1 MKNIYLLFFLFLSSG
16 LIAQS
21 DKTVFHGCATDA
33 LHRDNA
39 ALRQAQNDLDTKV
52 AAVLNLSDLKN
63 LSPAAVYTIPVV
75 IHIIHQNGAENISDV
90 QAQTAI
96 ANLNTAFQQ
105 NGSAR
110 IQFCLAQRDP
120 QGNATTGITR
130 TVSPLTN
137 MIQETQDIAVKNLN
151 RWQPTCYLNIWVVK
165 EITSQSSIGTGVVG
179 YAYFPAAHGQNMDGL
194 IIEAAYFGVSAQID
208 AVATHE
214 IGHYLGLYHTFE
226 GGCANG
232 NCLQEG
238 DRVCDTPPDQT
249 TFAVCAIPTNSCST
263 DTDDASANNPLTT
276 DTPDYGDDYM
286 DYSDFA
292 CYTRFTPGQYNRMQ
306 YFLTNVRRSLLA
318 CQSCLPPCL
327 SPITLSLSANNTS
340 VTTGISVI
348 FTSSATNATG
358 FEYYINP
365 STSLGAS
372 QNLSYTFNSAGSF
385 WVKCKATSGTLCSAI
400 DSVLI
405 TVTCNAQASF
415 TVDNPTI
422 ELGQSF
428 SFTNFTTNATNYTWT
443 VDNIAVSTV
452 PNYTYT
458 PAITGSYSVCLTANN
473 AQCSS
478 VTCRTVY
485 AVLTGVQ
492 TDCGNTFIRTL
503 NWNAPIDANGV
514 AQWDLNNLYKH
525 PSGDFF
531 LTGSKGDSVL
541 LVRLRPNG
549 NTVWQRAFKFDTVGH
564 SITALMVDSD
574 DNIVGAGRSAFS
586 GTTNSSAMFIF
597 KYNEASQT
605 ILWNKQMVTPS
616 ASYYI
621 YTIHQTDATHYV
633 FNGSR
638 ADYLYT
644 LQVNK
649 NDGTIGAFEHTGIG
663 GEFQS
668 VYHNGAFYGASRYY
682 FSPYQYRPALYKWDA
697 ATGNPVWTKT
707 YIVTTTGQHRVYNTP
722 PIIDNNSILQLSYGT
737 EASFANFYYAP
748 LKLWFSKTDIDGTLL
763 WTKEYTIAGF
773 SRMYGTKILNT
784 ATGYYLILSLYDAT
798 LSQYRYSAIIKID
811 KDGNVEWAKRYG
823 IDGTNTLK
831 SVVEHNGYL
840 FATGVT
846 GSYGHTVDGIFMK
859 LGTDGNT
866 AAGCNFIEPLTVTV
880 QPYPSVELNVAPV
893 VRNQTGAF
901 VPQPAYSNPTYFS
914 QTEYCATPCVEIC
927 DNFIDDD
934 DNGLIDEDCPS
945 CPVLTVSTDTTICAP
960 NTVQLAASAN
970 FTTYAWSPVTG
981 LSNPTIRNPIATPAL
996 TTTYIVTATHTNS
1009 VRTCT
1014 SIDTVKVRV
1023 RVLPT
1028 LNIGADIAMCN
1039 SATRTFDAG
1048 AGFAEYLWQDGSTNR
1063 TFTAFGSGK
1072 YWVTVKDSCGNIQA
1086 DTVLITQGAPIT
1098 MSLGPDRHFCINAIV
1113 QLNYM
1118 HQGVLAT
1125 YQWSEEG
1132 GGTSTITCPTC
1143 ATTTLNPTISPTK
1156 YYLAVSTSDGCTA
1169 LDSNSVYI
1177 DTLLTATRFDTI
1189 CFGASLTYNNHI
1201 YTQAGIYIDTITTAG
1216 VCDSII
1222 TTNLFVRPNLSYT
1235 MHEVRGA
1242 CTFSNDGSAAVVINA
1257 LPNYAPYTYDWGGSN
1272 VSDTLRYIS
1281 SGIYTVTIT
1290 DTNGCTYTGSQT
1302 ISVLPQPSYTF
1313 TQTPPSCA
1321 GFCNGTVTLTATGG
1335 SGVYTFSDTGGHT
1348 ATNVGNVFTATG
1360 YCDSA
1365 LPLDYFVI
1373 TLIDANGCTAPL
1385 NQITMG
1391 HQTDPTK
1398 ERFDTLCFGGSL
1410 IIGTHTYTTTGIY
1423 TDTILTNCC
1432 CDTIVTTH
1440 LRVLPEM
1447 TMTAVATNPTCW
1459 NTCDGSLQLTV
1470 TNGNPPFRYDY
1481 HHLDITQGNYFT
1493 IYSNSP
1499 NLLDATFC
1507 RDSYPF
1513 APPAVDRVAACRDRF
1528 GCEAPV
1534 RVLFP
1539 YMPIPQRTQSKTICF
1554 GTTYTFNNHI
1564 YTQTGVYSDTIK
1576 TAGVCDSIII
1586 TDLTV
1591 RPAAVI
1597 AATQVKP
1604 RCDGYAPSTGDGIV
1618 AVSVANLP
1626 NYAPYTFIWNTGST
1640 NDTINELPLGTYTV
1654 SVTDANNCIYSST
1667 AVVTRATPLV
1677 ATMQATDP
1685 TCWSRCNGTIRYDI
1699 VTGTPPF
1706 RYGVPTQWIGSPLVP
1721 TSATTYFVD
1730 TICYLPPIP
1739 NITFYTAI
1747 IDGNGCSIG
1756 FLVEQTAP
1764 DTLRRTQNITRC
1776 KDVPYLFNGHTYTQ
1790 AGTYTDIIQTAG
1802 ACDSIITTHLKMEE
1816 VTVSAAA
1823 TVFNCFTNTGSIN
1836 ITNTTG
1842 GNPPYTYALGSG
1854 NFGITDNWTVTAAD
1868 TYTVFAQDATGC
1880 TASATIA
1887 VQEPNAWEID
1897 AGRDTTIVLGDSLR
1911 IMPALTTFSV
1921 MQYAWQ
1927 PPTGLSCT
1935 TCKRPIATP
1944 TITTTYTVTATDS
1957 KGCTSQ
1963 DQITITVKD
1972 NKNVYIPNV
1981 FTPNDDGKNDFF
1993 TAFGG
1998 NNILKITKMQIFDRW
2013 GESVYAATDI
2023 PLNGNTKQT
2032 AWDGNF
2038 NGKPLNPGVFVY
2050 AIEIEF
2056 TNGKTR
2062 LFKGDVTLLRD

>member
-21 DKTVFHGCATDA
+21 NKTVFHGCATDA

-39 ALRQAQNDLDTKV
+39 VLRQAQNDLDTKV

-75 IHIIHQNGAENISDV
+75 IHIIHQNGTENISDV
-90 QAQTAI
+90 QAGTAI
-96 ANLNTAFQQ
+96 THLNTIFQQ

-137 MIQETQDIAVKNLN
+137 MTSETDDIAVKDLN

-165 EITSQSSIGTGVVG
+165 EITSLSFGTGLIG
-179 YAYFPAAHGQNMDGL
+179 YAYFPSAHGRNMDGL
-194 IIEAAYFGVSAQID
+194 MIEAGVFGVSMQTD
-208 AVATHE
+208 AIAAHE

-249 TFAVCAIPTNSCST
+249 TFGSCTAPTNSCST
-263 DTDDASANNPLTT
+263 DTDDASANNPFAS
-276 DTPDYGDDYM
+276 DTLDYGDDYM
-286 DYSDFA
+286 DYSDLA
-292 CYTRFTPGQYNRMQ
+292 CYNRFTPGQYNRMQ

-327 SPITLSLSANNTS
+327 SPITLSLSANNTN
-340 VTTGISVI
+340 VTTGTSVT
-348 FTSSATNATG
+348 FTPTATNATN

-365 STSLGAS
+365 NTSLGAS

-385 WVKCKATSGTLCSAI
+385 WVKCKATSGVLCSAI

-405 TVTCNAQASF
+405 TVTCNAVPSF

-549 NTVWQRAFKFDTVGH
+549 NTVWQRAFQFDAVGH

-574 DNIVGAGRSAFS
+574 DNIVGAGRSAFTS
-586 GTTNSSAMFIF
+586 ATNSSAMFIF

-605 ILWNKQMVTPS
+605 ILWNKQMVTDNV
-616 ASYYI
+616 SYYI

-682 FSPYQYRPALYKWDA
+682 CSPYQYRPALYKWDA
-697 ATGNPVWTKT
+697 ATGNNVWTKS
-707 YIVTTTGQHRVYNTP
+707 YIVTATGQHRVYSTS
-722 PIIDNNSILQLSYGT
+722 PIIDNNSIMQLSYGT

-748 LKLWFSKTDIDGTLL
+748 LKLWFSKADIDGTLL

-798 LSQYRYSAIIKID
+798 LSKYRYSAIVKID
-811 KDGNVEWAKRYG
+811 KDGNVQWAKRYG
-823 IDGTNTLK
+823 INGTNTLK

-846 GSYGHTVDGIFMK
+846 GSYGNTLDGIFMK

-866 AAGCNFIEPLTVTV
+866 AAGCNFIEPLTVTA
-880 QPYPSVELNVAPV
+880 QPYPNVELNVAPV
-893 VRNQTGAF
+893 VRNQTGAL

-927 DNFIDDD
+927 DNFVDDD
-934 DNGLIDEDCPS
+934 DNGLIDENCPA
-945 CPVLTVSTDTTICAP
+945 CPVLTVSSDTTICTP
-960 NTVQLAASAN
+960 NTVQLAASDN
-970 FTTYAWSPVTG
+970 FTTYAWSPTTG
-981 LSNPTIRNPIATPAL
+981 LSNPNIRNPIAAPTL

-1009 VRTCT
+1009 LRTCT
-1014 SIDTVKVRV
+1014 SIDTVKVTV

-1028 LNIGADIAMCN
+1028 LNIGADIAMCS

-1063 TFTAFGSGK
+1063 TFTAFGKGK
-1072 YWVTVKDSCGNIQA
+1072 YWVTVKDLCGNIQT
-1086 DTVLITQGAPIT
+1086 DTVLITQYPTPTLDLGA
-1098 MSLGPDRHFCINAIV
+1098 DKYFCIN
-1113 QLNYM
+1113 QTPTLNYTTN
-1118 HQGVLAT
+1118 GVFST
-1125 YQWSEEG
+1125 YQWSEVG
-1132 GGTSTITCPTC
+1132 GGTATITCATC
-1143 ATTTLNPTISPTK
+1143 ATATVRPVVSPTK
-1156 YYLAVSTSDGCTA
+1156 YYLAATTSDGCTA
-1169 LDSNSVYI
+1169 MDSTSVYI
-1177 DTLLTATRFDTI
+1177 GALFSVTRFD
-1189 CFGASLTYNNHI
+1189 
-1201 YTQAGIYIDTITTAG
+1201 
-1216 VCDSII
+1216 
-1222 TTNLFVRPNLSYT
+1222 
-1235 MHEVRGA
+1235 
-1242 CTFSNDGSAAVVINA
+1242 
-1257 LPNYAPYTYDWGGSN
+1257 
-1272 VSDTLRYIS
+1272 
-1281 SGIYTVTIT
+1281 
-1290 DTNGCTYTGSQT
+1290 
-1302 ISVLPQPSYTF
+1302 
-1313 TQTPPSCA
+1313 
-1321 GFCNGTVTLTATGG
+1321 
-1335 SGVYTFSDTGGHT
+1335 
-1348 ATNVGNVFTATG
+1348 
-1360 YCDSA
+1360 
-1365 LPLDYFVI
+1365 
-1373 TLIDANGCTAPL
+1373 
-1385 NQITMG
+1385 
-1391 HQTDPTK
+1391 
-1398 ERFDTLCFGGSL
+1398 
-1410 IIGTHTYTTTGIY
+1410 
-1423 TDTILTNCC
+1423 
-1432 CDTIVTTH
+1432 
-1440 LRVLPEM
+1440 
-1447 TMTAVATNPTCW
+1447 
-1459 NTCDGSLQLTV
+1459 
-1470 TNGNPPFRYDY
+1470 
-1481 HHLDITQGNYFT
+1481 
-1493 IYSNSP
+1493 
-1499 NLLDATFC
+1499 
-1507 RDSYPF
+1507 
-1513 APPAVDRVAACRDRF
+1513 
-1528 GCEAPV
+1528 
-1534 RVLFP
+1534 
-1539 YMPIPQRTQSKTICF
+1539 TICF

-1576 TAGVCDSIII
+1576 TTGVCDSIII

-1626 NYAPYTFIWNTGST
+1626 NYAPYTFMWNTGST

-1706 RYGVPTQWIGSPLVP
+1706 RYGVPTQWIGSPIVP

-1823 TVFNCFTNTGSIN
+1823 TVFNCFTNTGSIS

-1842 GNPPYTYALGSG
+1842 GNPPYTYTLGNG

-1887 VQEPNAWEID
+1887 VQEPNAWAID

-1911 IMPALTTFSV
+1911 IMPTLTSFSV

-1944 TITTTYTVTATDS
+1944 TTTTTYTVTATDS
-1957 KGCTSQ
+1957 KGCTNQ

-1998 NNILKITKMQIFDRW
+1998 NNVLKITKMQIFDRW
-2013 GESVYAATDI
+2013 GESVYAATDM

-2056 TNGKTR
+2056 TNGKIR
-2062 LFKGDVTLLRD
+2062 LFKGDVTLLRE

>member
-21 DKTVFHGCATDA
+21 NKTVFHGCATDA
-33 LHRDNA
+33 LHRNNA
-39 ALRQAQNDLDTKV
+39 ALRQVQNDLDNKV
-52 AAVLNLSDLKN
+52 AAVLNLPDLKS
-63 LSPAAVYTIPVV
+63 LSPTAVYTIPVV
-75 IHIIHQNGAENISDV
+75 IHIIHQNGAENISDT
-90 QAQTAI
+90 QAETAI
-96 ANLNTAFQQ
+96 THLNTIFQQ
-105 NGSAR
+105 NGNAR

-137 MIQETQDIAVKNLN
+137 MTSETQDIAVKDLN

-165 EITSQSSIGTGVVG
+165 EITSLSFGTSLIG
-179 YAYFPAAHGQNMDGL
+179 YAYFPSAHGRNMDGL
-194 IIEAAYFGVSAQID
+194 MIEAGVFGVSMQTD
-208 AVATHE
+208 AIAAHE

-226 GGCANG
+226 GGCPNG

-249 TFAVCAIPTNSCST
+249 TLGTCTIPTNSCST
-263 DTDDASANNPLTT
+263 DTDDASANNPFST

-286 DYSDFA
+286 DYSDLA
-292 CYTRFTPGQYNRMQ
+292 CYNRFTPGQYNRMQ
-306 YFLTNVRRSLLA
+306 HFLTSVRRSLLA

-327 SPITLSLSANNTS
+327 SPITLSLSANTTN
-340 VTTGISVI
+340 VTTGGSVT
-348 FTSSATNATG
+348 FTPSATNATN

-365 STSLGAS
+365 NTSLGAS

-385 WVKCKATSGTLCSAI
+385 WVKCKATSGALCMAI

-405 TVTCNAQASF
+405 TVTCNAVPSF

-422 ELGQSF
+422 EVGQSF
-428 SFTNFTTNATNYTWT
+428 SFTNLSTNATNYTWT
-443 VDNIAVSTV
+443 VDNITVSTAS
-452 PNYTYT
+452 NYTYT

-478 VTCRTVY
+478 LTCRTVY

-549 NTVWQRAFKFDTVGH
+549 NTVWQRAFQFDTVGH
-564 SITALMVDSD
+564 TITALMVDSD
-574 DNIVGAGRSAFS
+574 DNIVGAVRSAFS
-586 GTTNSSAMFIF
+586 STTNSNPMFIF

-605 ILWNKQMVTPS
+605 FLWNKKVVTTS

-649 NDGTIGAFEHTGIG
+649 DDGTVGAFEHTGIG

-668 VYHNGAFYGASRYY
+668 VYYNGALYGASRYY

-707 YIVTTTGQHRVYNTP
+707 YIVTTTGQHRVYTAP
-722 PIIDNNSILQLSYGT
+722 PIIDNNTILQLSYGA
-737 EASFANFYYAP
+737 ESSFANYYYAP
-748 LKLWFSKTDIDGTLL
+748 LKLWFSKTDMDGTLL
-763 WTKEYTIAGF
+763 WTKEYKIAGF
-773 SRMYGTKILNT
+773 DRAYATKILNT
-784 ATGYYLILSLYDAT
+784 ATGYYFVLSLYDAT
-798 LSQYRYSAIIKID
+798 LSQYRYSAIVKID
-811 KDGNVEWAKRYG
+811 KEGNVQWAKRYG
-823 IDGTNTLK
+823 INGTNTLK

-846 GSYGHTVDGIFMK
+846 GSYGNSVDGLFIK
-859 LGTDGNT
+859 LDTDGNT
-866 AAGCNFIEPLTVTV
+866 AAGCTFIEPLTVTML
-880 QPYPSVELNVAPV
+880 PYPSVELNVAPV
-893 VRNQTGAF
+893 VRNQTG
-901 VPQPAYSNPTYFS
+901 VLEPLPAYSKPTYFS

-934 DNGLIDEDCPS
+934 DNGLIDENCPA
-945 CPVLTVSTDTTICAP
+945 CPVLTVSSDTTICAP
-960 NTVQLAASAN
+960 NTVQLAASDN
-970 FTTYAWSPVTG
+970 FMTYAWSPATG
-981 LSNPTIRNPIATPAL
+981 LSNPNIRNPIATPAL
-996 TTTYIVTATHTNS
+996 TTTYIVTATHTNT

-1014 SIDTVKVRV
+1014 SIDTVKITV

-1028 LNIGADIAMCN
+1028 LNIGADIAMCS
-1039 SATRTFDAG
+1039 SATHTFDAG

-1063 TFTAFGSGK
+1063 TFTAFGKGK
-1072 YWVTVKDSCGNIQA
+1072 YWVTVKDSCANIQA
-1086 DTVLITQGAPIT
+1086 DTVLITQYPTPTLDLGA
-1098 MSLGPDRHFCINAIV
+1098 DKYFCIN
-1113 QLNYM
+1113 QTPTLNYTTN
-1118 HQGVLAT
+1118 GVFST
-1125 YQWSEEG
+1125 YQWSEVG
-1132 GGTSTITCPTC
+1132 GGTATITCATC
-1143 ATTTLNPTISPTK
+1143 ATATVHPVVSPTK
-1156 YYLAVSTSDGCTA
+1156 YYLAATTSDGCTA
-1169 LDSNSVYI
+1169 LDSTSVYI
-1177 DTLLTATRFDTI
+1177 GALFSVTRFDTI
-1189 CFGASLTYNNHI
+1189 CFGASLNYNSHI
-1201 YTQAGIYIDTITTAG
+1201 YTQAGSYIDTITTGGA
-1216 VCDSII
+1216 CDSII
-1222 TTNLFVRPNLSYT
+1222 TTNLFVKPNLSYT

-1242 CTFSNDGSAAVVINA
+1242 CSNSNNDGSAAVVINA
-1257 LPNYAPYTYDWGGSN
+1257 QPNYAPYTYNWGGSDI
-1272 VSDTLRYIS
+1272 SDTLRYVGA
-1281 SGIYTVTIT
+1281 GIYTVTIT

-1302 ISVLPQPSYTF
+1302 ISALPQPDYTF
-1313 TQTPPSCA
+1313 TIQPPSCA

-1335 SGVYTFSDTGGHT
+1335 SGVYTFSDTDGHT

-1360 YCDSA
+1360 YCNSD

-1373 TLIDANGCTAPL
+1373 TLIDANGCSAPT

-1391 HQTDPTK
+1391 HQEPPTK

-1410 IIGTHTYTTTGIY
+1410 TIGMNTYTTSGIY
-1423 TDTILTNCC
+1423 TDTIRRNAA

-1440 LRVLPEM
+1440 LLILPQQM
-1447 TMTAVATNPTCW
+1447 TMTIQTTAPSCW
-1459 NTCDGSLQLTV
+1459 NTCDGTLRMQV
-1470 TNGNPPFRYDY
+1470 TGGLPPYIYRYHTADGVLAQSAPTFSTTYFIDTICNLNPPSG
-1481 HHLDITQGNYFT
+1481 ITLYNAVRDAKGCDVAY
-1493 IYSNSP
+1493 
-1499 NLLDATFC
+1499 LLTPTNA
-1507 RDSYPF
+1507 
-1513 APPAVDRVAACRDRF
+1513 
-1528 GCEAPV
+1528 
-1534 RVLFP
+1534 
-1539 YMPIPQRTQSKTICF
+1539 PIPTRTQSKTICF
-1554 GTTYTFNNHI
+1554 GASLNYNNHI
-1564 YTQTGVYSDTIK
+1564 YTQAGIYLDTI
-1576 TAGVCDSIII
+1576 AS
-1586 TDLTV
+1586 
-1591 RPAAVI
+1591 
-1597 AATQVKP
+1597 
-1604 RCDGYAPSTGDGIV
+1604 
-1618 AVSVANLP
+1618 
-1626 NYAPYTFIWNTGST
+1626 
-1640 NDTINELPLGTYTV
+1640 
-1654 SVTDANNCIYSST
+1654 
-1667 AVVTRATPLV
+1667 
-1677 ATMQATDP
+1677 
-1685 TCWSRCNGTIRYDI
+1685 
-1699 VTGTPPF
+1699 
-1706 RYGVPTQWIGSPLVP
+1706 
-1721 TSATTYFVD
+1721 
-1730 TICYLPPIP
+1730 
-1739 NITFYTAI
+1739 
-1747 IDGNGCSIG
+1747 
-1756 FLVEQTAP
+1756 
-1764 DTLRRTQNITRC
+1764 
-1776 KDVPYLFNGHTYTQ
+1776 
-1790 AGTYTDIIQTAG
+1790 AG
-1802 ACDSIITTHLKMEE
+1802 ACDSIITTNLTVLQPILTNISGLRHVCLSENACNGQA
-1816 VTVSAAA
+1816 TVSATNGLAPYTYTWNDGVSGALRNDLCGLNLPLSQNTHYVITITDARNCVAKDSFMVTNIAPSTLLSQIVRPVSCFGFADGSAKVKIDVGAAFATYIWDNQEITATATQLTSGTHTVSITDVEGCTFKINVNIPQPTVVATQAAA

-1842 GNPPYTYALGSG
+1842 GNPPYTYALGNG
-1854 NFGITDNWTVTAAD
+1854 NFATTDNWTVTAAD

-1887 VQEPNAWEID
+1887 VQEPSNWEIN

-1911 IMPALTTFSV
+1911 IVPTLTTFSV

-1944 TITTTYTVTATDS
+1944 TTTTTYTVTATDRN
-1957 KGCTSQ
+1957 GCTNQ

-2056 TNGKTR
+2056 TNGKIR
-2062 LFKGDVTLLRD
+2062 LFKGDVTLLRE